1 MPRISV
7 IQINVDNMDDAIEFY
22 SNKLGFPVAS
32 KAHYPDIVKLDQ
44 EGGVTLLLYRV
55 AKKAQIDYPN
65 VAQTLINVATDDL
78 VGTLERLKKQGVE
91 VLHKKPEPCPV
102 GIYAGVRD
110 PAGNVLE
117 LIEYQ
122 AKAS

>member
-7 IQINVDNMDDAIEFY
+7 IQINVDNMDDALEFY

-32 KAHYPDIVKLDQ
+32 RQHYPDIVKLDQ
-44 EGGVTLLLYRV
+44 EGITLLLYRV

-78 VGTLERLKKQGVE
+78 LGTLERLKQQGVE
-91 VLHKKPEPCPV
+91 LIHQKPERCPV
-102 GIYAGVRD
+102 GMYAGVRD

-122 AKAS
+122 KKEA